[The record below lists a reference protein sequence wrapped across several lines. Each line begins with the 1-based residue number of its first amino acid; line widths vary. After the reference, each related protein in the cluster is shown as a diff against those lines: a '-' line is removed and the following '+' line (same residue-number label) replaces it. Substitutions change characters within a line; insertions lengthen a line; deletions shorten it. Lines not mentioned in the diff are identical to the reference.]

1 MKLLLNNFFI
11 FLFLVCSPAYC
22 QVFQKEFSI
31 KVSGIKIGKLVWK
44 IQMNETSYS
53 NDLRL
58 KSEGFLSAIYKF
70 EGEYFSEGIIKNK
83 KLKPS
88 TYSHIWKTNKI
99 EKRMKLDF
107 QSDFLILLEQT
118 PYEKEKLRLDI
129 FSIKN
134 TKDPLSSFI
143 EIIMG
148 DSSSLVV
155 DGRRI
160 YNMDANLDKKNDET
174 VIEIS
179 NYSNLWAD
187 HKRSKFEKIIF
198 EKEEGSL
205 FPLKI
210 NIYFDGRIFR
220 LEQN

>member
-1 MKLLLNNFFI
+1 MKLLLNNLFV

-44 IQMNETSYS
+44 IQMDETSYS

-83 KLKPS
+83 KLKPG
-88 TYSHIWKTNKI
+88 TYSHIWKTNKT

-118 PYEKEKLRLDI
+118 PYEKERLRLDI

-148 DSSSLVV
+148 DSGSLVV

-160 YNMDANLDKKNDET
+160 YNMNANLNKKNYET
-174 VIEIS
+174 VIEVS

-198 EKEEGSL
+198 EKKEGSF
-205 FPLKI
+205 FPFKI